1 MSSTPTSTDT
11 KNKKNSIPKVLKD
24 LCWKKWI
31 GESVAKNKCMCCEMN
46 EVTMN
51 NFQCGHVLSEANG
64 GKLSVENL
72 RPICVGCNLS
82 MGTENMASF
91 KERCGFGSAETLG
104 ITVPKEEKTE
114 KSETLKASTEPNT
127 PEKSEILKTPKV
139 KKEKSSTEIV
149 ESEKKEVVTSKEKN
163 EKSEKNEVLK
173 PKEAKIPK
181 KKTLEP
187 QQLYIDENR
196 SGLKQEHY
204 KLSNEECKGFLFKSN
219 KVKNAEIGICIGKL
233 SMQLFETIPENY
245 EYNLEELSEK
255 DIEILNKFERTY
267 TFEGKKEE
275 KKEEDPVKIEDVKVK
290 KQKESKET
298 NEVLVWEEGL
308 LKKKLPK
315 YLEAPQPIASIELFE
330 KMKAEMEGVYRFLAE
345 NVYKRIK

>member
-1 MSSTPTSTDT
+1 MSSTPTATSTDA
-11 KNKKNSIPKVLKD
+11 KNKKNAIPKVLKD

-46 EVTMN
+46 EITMN
-51 NFQCGHVLSEANG
+51 NFQCGHILSESNG
-64 GKLSVENL
+64 GKLSIENL

-82 MGTENMASF
+82 MGTENMGAF
-91 KERCGFGSAETLG
+91 KERCGFGSAESLKITTL
-104 ITVPKEEKTE
+104 VEEKKEEKKEE
-114 KSETLKASTEPNT
+114 KSETPKE
-127 PEKSEILKTPKV
+127 KTPKP
-139 KKEKSSTEIV
+139 KKEKSSKELSEIKDDKEV
-149 ESEKKEVVTSKEKN
+149 IESKDKKEKPTKN
-163 EKSEKNEVLK
+163 KLK
-173 PKEAKIPK
+173 VE
-181 KKTLEP
+181 

-196 SGLKQEHY
+196 KGLKQEHY

-275 KKEEDPVKIEDVKVK
+275 KEEK
-290 KQKESKET
+290 K
-298 NEVLVWEEGL
+298 
-308 LKKKLPK
+308 
-315 YLEAPQPIASIELFE
+315 
-330 KMKAEMEGVYRFLAE
+330 
-345 NVYKRIK
+345 

>member
-1 MSSTPTSTDT
+1 LRE
-11 KNKKNSIPKVLKD
+11 VLK
-24 LCWKKWI
+24 
-31 GESVAKNKCMCCEMN
+31 EKC
-46 EVTMN
+46 
-51 NFQCGHVLSEANG
+51 
-64 GKLSVENL
+64 
-72 RPICVGCNLS
+72 
-82 MGTENMASF
+82 
-91 KERCGFGSAETLG
+91 
-104 ITVPKEEKTE
+104 
-114 KSETLKASTEPNT
+114 
-127 PEKSEILKTPKV
+127 
-139 KKEKSSTEIV
+139 KKEKSSKELSEIKDDKEV
-149 ESEKKEVVTSKEKN
+149 IESKDKKEKPTKN
-163 EKSEKNEVLK
+163 KLK
-173 PKEAKIPK
+173 VE
-181 KKTLEP
+181 

-196 SGLKQEHY
+196 IGLKQEHY

-275 KKEEDPVKIEDVKVK
+275 KKEEDPTSNVILEHSKVK
-290 KQKESKET
+290 KQKDVLKDSSKKESKET